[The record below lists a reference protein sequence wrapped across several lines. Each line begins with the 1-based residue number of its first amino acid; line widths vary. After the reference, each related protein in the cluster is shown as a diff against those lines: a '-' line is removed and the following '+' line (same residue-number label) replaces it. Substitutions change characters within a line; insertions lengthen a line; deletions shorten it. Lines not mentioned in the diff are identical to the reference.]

1 MKPIENEKKE
11 KEKKYRTKEIKGEM
25 VDKQTV
31 NKTNKYC
38 WSVSLMQV
46 WSCIW
51 QYKSLPVFSVQHGVK
66 KLCTGWG
73 FRVSEFCFFLVFSS
87 AKCSSSV
94 SAIFDLWSSH
104 CLFPPSSCHLGFPP
118 GKILNKEILLR
129 DVFCSYL
136 TVLAFFRCEQ
146 LKEGTIF

>member
-51 QYKSLPVFSVQHGVK
+51 RHESLPVFSV
-66 KLCTGWG
+66 
-73 FRVSEFCFFLVFSS
+73 
-87 AKCSSSV
+87 
-94 SAIFDLWSSH
+94 
-104 CLFPPSSCHLGFPP
+104 
-118 GKILNKEILLR
+118 
-129 DVFCSYL
+129 
-136 TVLAFFRCEQ
+136 
-146 LKEGTIF
+146 

>member
-1 MKPIENEKKE
+1 LLVCISRAGKDLAS
-11 KEKKYRTKEIKGEM
+11 GCAG
-25 VDKQTV
+25 VLL
-31 NKTNKYC
+31 
-38 WSVSLMQV
+38 VSPYNV
-46 WSCIW
+46 AWRS
-51 QYKSLPVFSVQHGVK
+51 YVQAGG
-66 KLCTGWG
+66 LE
-73 FRVSEFCFFLVFSS
+73 VSEFCFFLVFSS

-118 GKILNKEILLR
+118 GQILNKEILLR